1 MRAFDCKH
9 PAHED
14 IHFTG
19 ATDDELLEQAK
30 RHRDQ
35 YHQEL
40 TDDQLRDVI
49 AQNAYDE

>member
-1 MRAFDCKH
+1 MRAVDCVH

-14 IHFTG
+14 MHLTG
-19 ATDDELLEQAK
+19 SDDDDLLEGVK

-35 YHQEL
+35 YHPEMN
-40 TDDQLRDVI
+40 DDQIRDYI